1 MEPTPVPPTTWV
13 EVLDKMERA
22 IELWL
27 PAIREASPDSRAFS
41 IPPARPLPMPNLNGL
56 DNATRNAEELAAGA
70 DAVLHV
76 ASANLDQWLAEC
88 HAAGQRLA
96 VCLERAVG

>member
-56 DNATRNAEELAAGA
+56 DAATRNAEELAAEA
-70 DAVLHV
+70 DAVLH
-76 ASANLDQWLAEC
+76 SAAGHLDHWLAEC

-96 VCLERAVG
+96 VCRECAVG